1 MTKDKGLNTPSTQIS
16 DAKLVGVF
24 LGAALGDA
32 LGWPYENR
40 ARNSSSKTAGTL
52 RFSDWTKRSG
62 GRFQPHEEFIPAGS
76 YSDDTQLLIA
86 VSRARA
92 ISPEWWTYF
101 ATVELP
107 LWLTYERGG
116 GGATLR
122 AARSWLK
129 GIPPWESGPSER
141 ERYFQAGGNGAA
153 MRIAPHILSNLGR
166 PFEKVAE
173 DIVLDSVVTHGHPSA
188 IVGALA
194 YGFALWTAIHNSQ
207 TLEYGHLLRAV
218 RENVSF
224 WGVWRA
230 IDAIWPNWLSTANNY
245 GFEGAWAETVAS
257 FTSQIDVAAESLEAG
272 ALSLDQSTLEA
283 LGCFDKS
290 ISGAG
295 TVAASAAIYLAS
307 RYAAGPME
315 GLTAAAF
322 ARGADTDTIASMTG
336 ALLGAVN
343 GVEWLG
349 SLVRE
354 VQDYEFI
361 ADMARS
367 LRHAAPDELPF
378 KRVDHRY
385 IDRILADL
393 DKGRPIHMPPGF
405 PSVAREV
412 DMVRANSQNLQARS
426 WILQEPH
433 FQTIVIKKLI
443 RAKRETASQRDQETF
458 AFKSEEPDT
467 LPWEATFAG
476 IGLYA
481 TDISQSV
488 NFYHRLLGLP
498 IVRQTSKM
506 IQLGEHLVL
515 RPSPNKER
523 GGSGTLVYIQVNDL
537 ESCLN
542 ILRNA
547 GVMPS
552 EIERGGS
559 RRSLTCVDPD
569 GRTVEVFQRF

>member
-1 MTKDKGLNTPSTQIS
+1 MSTPSTEVS
-16 DAKLVGVF
+16 DARLVGVF

-40 ARNSSSKTAGTL
+40 ARNSSSKAGGTL
-52 RFSDWTKRSG
+52 RFSDWVKRSG
-62 GRFQPHEEFIPAGS
+62 GRFQPHEELIPAGS
-76 YSDDTQLLIA
+76 YSDDTQLILA
-86 VSRARA
+86 VSRAKTT
-92 ISPEWWTYF
+92 SSDWWHYF

-153 MRIAPHILSNLGR
+153 MRIAPHILSNLGK
-166 PFEKVAE
+166 PFDKVAE
-173 DIVLDSVVTHGHPSA
+173 DIVLDSVVTHGHPHA
-188 IVGALA
+188 IIGALA

-218 RENVSF
+218 RENVGL
-224 WGVWRA
+224 WGVWRSVSA
-230 IDAIWPNWLSTANNY
+230 VWPNWLPIANDY
-245 GFEGAWAETVAS
+245 GFEASWAETVDS
-257 FTSQIDVAAESLEAG
+257 FASQIEVATESLEAG

-283 LGCFDKS
+283 LGCFDKR
-290 ISGAG
+290 ILGAG

-315 GLTAAAF
+315 GVTAAAF

-336 ALLGAVN
+336 ALLGAIN

-349 SLVRE
+349 SLGRE

-367 LRHAAPDELPF
+367 MRRAAPNELRY
-378 KRVDHRY
+378 KWVDNRY
-385 IDRILADL
+385 IDSILTDL
-393 DKGRPIHMPPGF
+393 DKGRPIQMPPGF

-412 DMVRANSQNLQARS
+412 DLVTTNSQNLRARS

-443 RAKRETASQRDQETF
+443 RAKRETASEKDQEAF
-458 AFKSEEPDT
+458 AFKSEEPNS
-467 LPWEATFAG
+467 PSWEATFAG

-481 TDISQSV
+481 SDIAQSV

-498 IVRQTSKM
+498 VVRQTSKM

-515 RPSPNKER
+515 RPSPNKEK
-523 GGSGTLVYIQVNDL
+523 GGSGTLVYIQVSDL
-537 ESCLN
+537 GNCFKV
-542 ILRNA
+542 LRSA
-547 GVMPS
+547 GLMPS
-552 EIERGGS
+552 EIEINGS
-559 RRSLTCVDPD
+559 RRSLTCLDPD

>member
-1 MTKDKGLNTPSTQIS
+1 MTKDEGLNTPSTQIS
-16 DAKLVGVF
+16 DAKLMGVF

-40 ARNSSSKTAGTL
+40 ARNSSSKAGATL

-86 VSRARA
+86 VSRAKTL
-92 ISPEWWTYF
+92 STEWWNYF
-101 ATVELP
+101 AVVELP

-129 GIPPWESGPSER
+129 GIPPWESGPAER
-141 ERYFQAGGNGAA
+141 ERYYQAGGNGAA

-166 PFEKVAE
+166 PFDKVAE
-173 DIVLDSVVTHGHPSA
+173 DIVLDSIVTHGNPHA

-207 TLEYGHLLRAV
+207 TLEYGQLLRAV
-218 RENVSF
+218 RENVHL
-224 WGVWRA
+224 WGVWPS
-230 IDAIWPNWLSTANNY
+230 IDARWPNWLSIANKY
-245 GFEGAWAETVAS
+245 GFEGAWAETVS
-257 FTSQIDVAAESLEAG
+257 NFTSQIDVAIESLEAG

-295 TVAASAAIYLAS
+295 TVAASAAIYLTS

-315 GLTAAAF
+315 GLAAAAF

-349 SLVRE
+349 SLARE

-367 LRHAAPDELPF
+367 MRCAAPGELPF

-385 IDRILADL
+385 IDRILTDL
-393 DKGRPIHMPPGF
+393 DGGRPIHMPIGF

-412 DMVRANSQNLQARS
+412 DMVRANGQNLQARS
-426 WILQEPH
+426 WLLQEPH
-433 FQTIVIKKLI
+433 LQTIVIKKLI
-443 RAKRETASQRDQETF
+443 RAKRETTSQKDQETF
-458 AFKSEEPDT
+458 AFKSETREAP
-467 LPWEATFAG
+467 PREATFAG

-481 TDISQSV
+481 TDIAQAV

-498 IVRQTSKM
+498 VVRQTSKM

-523 GGSGTLVYIQVNDL
+523 GGSGTLVYIQVSDL
-537 ESCLN
+537 EHCFNL
-542 ILRNA
+542 LRSA

-552 EIERGGS
+552 EIESSGS
-559 RRSLTCVDPD
+559 RRSLSCIDPD
-569 GRTVEVFQRF
+569 GRTVEIFQRS